1 MDDFLR
7 DFIVKKWKIGSFT
20 FTFLDALLAVC
31 ITGTGIFLRLPVMDY
46 TATGP
51 EKIGAIV
58 LEYLLAVLCGA
69 IVHRCTGSRN
79 RAFLTYAILVIY
91 PTIAA
96 NGALWTVNAVYYG
109 MLFFAGFYL
118 YIRGFRVL
126 GWISGLAGTAIALYR
141 IWQWQM
147 ALSVA
152 YPVSLSRGWPNF
164 YEIIGKT
171 AFVDLFDKVSLLV
184 LAGLLLTLAYC
195 FAKKKVRITPDL
207 ALQLF
212 LFLAVLIPYFAP
224 YMPAWAGYTADI
236 AALLYFMRRKERF
249 YLPMLH
255 LIVSYSAYAYMT
267 NGETKLPMVVFSVI
281 LLGILV
287 NVGVDL
293 YREAA
298 AQAAPA
304 AAGLTGTEQAD
315 EASVREAEAQGAKS

>member
-7 DFIVKKWKIGSFT
+7 DFIVKKWKIGRFT

-31 ITGTGIFLRLPVMDY
+31 ITGTGIFLRLPIMTDNY
-46 TATGP
+46 D
-51 EKIGAIV
+51 EKLRAIPLEYVLAVVCAAIV
-58 LEYLLAVLCGA
+58 Y
-69 IVHRCTGSRN
+69 RCTKSGS

-96 NGALWTVNAVYYG
+96 NGALRNISSVYDAV
-109 MLFFAGFYL
+109 FIFVGFYL
-118 YIRGFRVL
+118 CLTGSRVL
-126 GWISGLAGTAIALYR
+126 RAIGTVSILLGVLPLLFYNGWMLPFNA
-141 IWQWQM
+141 
-147 ALSVA
+147 ALS
-152 YPVSLSRGWPNF
+152 YGWPNF

-171 AFVDLFDKVSLLV
+171 AFIDLFDKVFLLF
-184 LAGLLLTLAYC
+184 LAGLLLTMLYC
-195 FAKKKVRITPDL
+195 FAKKKIRITTDI

-224 YMPAWAGYTADI
+224 YMSTWDGYTADI
-236 AALLYFMRRKERF
+236 AALLYFMRRKDRF

-267 NGETKLPMVVFSVI
+267 NGETKLPMVLYSVI

-293 YREAA
+293 YREALGQEPERSA
-298 AQAAPA
+298 N
-304 AAGLTGTEQAD
+304 
-315 EASVREAEAQGAKS
+315 S

>member
-7 DFIVKKWKIGSFT
+7 DFIVKKWKIGRFT

-31 ITGTGIFLRLPVMDY
+31 ITGTGIFLRLPIMTDNY
-46 TATGP
+46 D
-51 EKIGAIV
+51 EKLRAIPLEYVLAVVCAAIV
-58 LEYLLAVLCGA
+58 Y
-69 IVHRCTGSRN
+69 RCTKSGS

-96 NGALWTVNAVYYG
+96 NGALRNISSVYDAI
-109 MLFFAGFYL
+109 FIFVGFYL
-118 YIRGFRVL
+118 CLTGSRVL
-126 GWISGLAGTAIALYR
+126 RAIGTVSILLGVLPLLFYNGWMLPFNA
-141 IWQWQM
+141 
-147 ALSVA
+147 ALS
-152 YPVSLSRGWPNF
+152 YGWPNF

-171 AFVDLFDKVSLLV
+171 AFIDLFDKVFLLF
-184 LAGLLLTLAYC
+184 LAGLLLTMLYC
-195 FAKKKVRITPDL
+195 FAKKKIRITTDI

-255 LIVSYSAYAYMT
+255 LIVSYSAYAYDI

-293 YREAA
+293 YREALGQEPERSA
-298 AQAAPA
+298 N
-304 AAGLTGTEQAD
+304 
-315 EASVREAEAQGAKS
+315 S

>member
-31 ITGTGIFLRLPVMDY
+31 ITGTGIFLRLPIMTDY
-46 TATGP
+46 YD
-51 EKIGAIV
+51 EKLRAIPLEYVLAVVCAAIV
-58 LEYLLAVLCGA
+58 Y
-69 IVHRCTGSRN
+69 RCTKRGS

-96 NGALWTVNAVYYG
+96 NGALRNISSVYDAI
-109 MLFFAGFYL
+109 FIFVGFYL
-118 YIRGFRVL
+118 CLTGSRILRAIGTVSILLGVL
-126 GWISGLAGTAIALYR
+126 PLLFYNGWMLPFNA
-141 IWQWQM
+141 
-147 ALSVA
+147 ALS
-152 YPVSLSRGWPNF
+152 YGWPNF

-171 AFVDLFDKVSLLV
+171 AFIDLFDKVFLLF
-184 LAGLLLTLAYC
+184 LAGLLLTMLYC
-195 FAKKKVRITPDL
+195 FAKKKIRITTDI

-224 YMPAWAGYTADI
+224 YMSTWDGYTADI
-236 AALLYFMRRKERF
+236 AALLYFMRRKDRF

-267 NGETKLPMVVFSVI
+267 NGETKLPMVLYSVI

-293 YREAA
+293 YREALGQEPERSA
-298 AQAAPA
+298 N
-304 AAGLTGTEQAD
+304 
-315 EASVREAEAQGAKS
+315 S

>member
-31 ITGTGIFLRLPVMDY
+31 ITGTGIFLRLPIMTDY
-46 TATGP
+46 YD
-51 EKIGAIV
+51 EKLRAIPLEYVLAVVCAAIV
-58 LEYLLAVLCGA
+58 Y
-69 IVHRCTGSRN
+69 RCTKRGS

-96 NGALWTVNAVYYG
+96 NGALRNISSVYDAI
-109 MLFFAGFYL
+109 FIFVGFYL
-118 YIRGFRVL
+118 CLTGSRILRAIGTVSILLGVL
-126 GWISGLAGTAIALYR
+126 PLLFYNGWMLPFNV
-141 IWQWQM
+141 
-147 ALSVA
+147 ALS
-152 YPVSLSRGWPNF
+152 YGWPNF

-171 AFVDLFDKVSLLV
+171 AFIDLFDKVFLLF
-184 LAGLLLTLAYC
+184 LAGLLLTMLYC
-195 FAKKKVRITPDL
+195 FAKKKIRITTDI

-224 YMPAWAGYTADI
+224 YMSTWDGYTADI
-236 AALLYFMRRKERF
+236 AALLYFMRRKDRF

>member
-7 DFIVKKWKIGSFT
+7 DFIVKKWKIGRFT

-31 ITGTGIFLRLPVMDY
+31 ITGTGIFLRLPIMTDNY
-46 TATGP
+46 D
-51 EKIGAIV
+51 EKLRAIP
-58 LEYLLAVLCGA
+58 LEYVLAVLCAA
-69 IVHRCTGSRN
+69 IVYRCTKSGS

-96 NGALWTVNAVYYG
+96 NGALRNISSVYDAI
-109 MLFFAGFYL
+109 FIFVGFYL
-118 YIRGFRVL
+118 CLTGSRVL
-126 GWISGLAGTAIALYR
+126 RAIGTVSILLGVLPLLFYNGWMLPFNA
-141 IWQWQM
+141 
-147 ALSVA
+147 ALS
-152 YPVSLSRGWPNF
+152 YGWPNF

-171 AFVDLFDKVSLLV
+171 AFIDLFDKVFLLF
-184 LAGLLLTLAYC
+184 LAGLLVTMLYC
-195 FAKKKVRITPDL
+195 FAKKKIQITTDI

-224 YMPAWAGYTADI
+224 YMSAWDGYTADI
-236 AALLYFMRRKERF
+236 AALLYFMRRKDRF

-267 NGETKLPMVVFSVI
+267 NGETKLPMVLYSVI

-293 YREAA
+293 YREALGQEPERSA
-298 AQAAPA
+298 N
-304 AAGLTGTEQAD
+304 
-315 EASVREAEAQGAKS
+315 S

>member
-31 ITGTGIFLRLPVMDY
+31 ITGTGIFLRLPIMTDY
-46 TATGP
+46 YD
-51 EKIGAIV
+51 EKLRAIPLEYVLAVVCAAIV
-58 LEYLLAVLCGA
+58 Y
-69 IVHRCTGSRN
+69 RCTKSGS

-96 NGALWTVNAVYYG
+96 NGALRNISSVYDAI
-109 MLFFAGFYL
+109 FIFVGFYL
-118 YIRGFRVL
+118 CLTGSRVL
-126 GWISGLAGTAIALYR
+126 RAIGTVSILLGVLPLLFYNGWMLPFNV
-141 IWQWQM
+141 
-147 ALSVA
+147 ALS
-152 YPVSLSRGWPNF
+152 YGWPNF

-171 AFVDLFDKVSLLV
+171 AFVDLFDKVFLLF
-184 LAGLLLTLAYC
+184 LAGLILTMLYC
-195 FAKKKVRITPDL
+195 FAKKKIRITTDI

-224 YMPAWAGYTADI
+224 YMSTWDGYTADI
-236 AALLYFMRRKERF
+236 AALLYFMRRKDRF

>member
-7 DFIVKKWKIGSFT
+7 DFIVKKWKIGRFT

-31 ITGTGIFLRLPVMDY
+31 ITGTGIFLRLPVINH
-46 TATGP
+46 TVTGP
-51 EKIGAIV
+51 EKIGAVV
-58 LEYLLAVLCGA
+58 LDYVLALLCAA
-69 IVHRCTGSRN
+69 IVYRCTAGRN
-79 RAFLTYAILVIY
+79 RAFLTYAILAIY
-91 PTIAA
+91 PTVAA
-96 NGALWTVNAVYYG
+96 NAALWNVNAVYYVI
-109 MLFFAGFYL
+109 LFFVGFYL
-118 YIRGFRVL
+118 YTRGYRAL
-126 GWISGLAGTAIALYR
+126 GGFSVLAGVGIALYR
-141 IWQWQM
+141 LYRWQLV
-147 ALSVA
+147 LSVA
-152 YPVSLSRGWPNF
+152 YPVSLTRGWPNF

-171 AFVDLFDKVSLLV
+171 AFVDLLDKVFLLC

-195 FAKKKVRITPDL
+195 FARKRVRLTQDL

-255 LIVSYSAYAYMT
+255 LIVSYSAYAYAM
-267 NGETKLPMVVFSVI
+267 NGETKLPMVLYSVI

-293 YREAA
+293 YREALGQEPERSA
-298 AQAAPA
+298 N
-304 AAGLTGTEQAD
+304 
-315 EASVREAEAQGAKS
+315 S

>member
-7 DFIVKKWKIGSFT
+7 DFIVKKRKIGRFT

-31 ITGTGIFLRLPVMDY
+31 ITGTGIFLRLPLM
-46 TATGP
+46 TAYYE
-51 EKIGAIV
+51 EKLLAIP
-58 LEYLLAVLCGA
+58 LEYVLAVLCAA
-69 IVHRCTGSRN
+69 IVYRCTKSGS

-96 NGALWTVNAVYYG
+96 NGALRNISSVYDAI
-109 MLFFAGFYL
+109 FIFVGFYL
-118 YIRGFRVL
+118 CLAGSRVL
-126 GWISGLAGTAIALYR
+126 RAIGTVSILLGVLPLLFYNGWMLPFNA
-141 IWQWQM
+141 
-147 ALSVA
+147 ALS
-152 YPVSLSRGWPNF
+152 YGWPNF

-171 AFVDLFDKVSLLV
+171 AFIDLFDKVFLLF
-184 LAGLLLTLAYC
+184 LAGLLLTMLYC
-195 FAKKKVRITPDL
+195 FAKKKIRITTDI

-224 YMPAWAGYTADI
+224 YMSAWDGYTADI

-255 LIVSYSAYAYMT
+255 LIVSYSAYAYDI

-293 YREAA
+293 YREALGQEPERSA
-298 AQAAPA
+298 N
-304 AAGLTGTEQAD
+304 
-315 EASVREAEAQGAKS
+315 S

>member
-31 ITGTGIFLRLPVMDY
+31 ITGTGIFLRLPIMTDY
-46 TATGP
+46 YD
-51 EKIGAIV
+51 EKLRAIPLEYVLAVVCAAIV
-58 LEYLLAVLCGA
+58 Y
-69 IVHRCTGSRN
+69 RCTKSGS

-96 NGALWTVNAVYYG
+96 NGALRNISSVYDAI
-109 MLFFAGFYL
+109 FIFVGFYL
-118 YIRGFRVL
+118 CLTGSRVL
-126 GWISGLAGTAIALYR
+126 RAIGTVSILLGVLPLLFYNGWMLPFNV
-141 IWQWQM
+141 
-147 ALSVA
+147 ALS
-152 YPVSLSRGWPNF
+152 YGWPNF

-267 NGETKLPMVVFSVI
+267 NGETKLPMVFFSVI

-298 AQAAPA
+298 AQTAPA

>member
-7 DFIVKKWKIGSFT
+7 DFIVKKWKIGRFT

-31 ITGTGIFLRLPVMDY
+31 ITGTGIFLRLPLM
-46 TATGP
+46 TAYYE
-51 EKIGAIV
+51 EKLLAIP
-58 LEYLLAVLCGA
+58 LEYVLAVLCAA
-69 IVHRCTGSRN
+69 IVYRCTKSGS

-96 NGALWTVNAVYYG
+96 NGALRNISSVYDAI
-109 MLFFAGFYL
+109 FIFVGFYL
-118 YIRGFRVL
+118 CLTGSRVL
-126 GWISGLAGTAIALYR
+126 RAIGTVSILLGVLPLLFYNGWMLPFNA
-141 IWQWQM
+141 
-147 ALSVA
+147 ALS
-152 YPVSLSRGWPNF
+152 YGWPNF

-171 AFVDLFDKVSLLV
+171 AFIDLFDKVFLLF
-184 LAGLLLTLAYC
+184 LAGLLLTMLYC
-195 FAKKKVRITPDL
+195 FAKKKIRITTDI

-224 YMPAWAGYTADI
+224 YMSTWDGYTADI
-236 AALLYFMRRKERF
+236 AALLYFMRRKDRF

-267 NGETKLPMVVFSVI
+267 NGETKLPMVLYSVI

-293 YREAA
+293 YREALGQEPERSA
-298 AQAAPA
+298 N
-304 AAGLTGTEQAD
+304 
-315 EASVREAEAQGAKS
+315 S

>member
-31 ITGTGIFLRLPVMDY
+31 ITGTGIFLRLPIMTDY
-46 TATGP
+46 YD
-51 EKIGAIV
+51 EKLRAIPLEYVLAVVCAAIV
-58 LEYLLAVLCGA
+58 Y
-69 IVHRCTGSRN
+69 RCTKRGS

-96 NGALWTVNAVYYG
+96 NGALRNISSVYDAI
-109 MLFFAGFYL
+109 FIFVGFYL
-118 YIRGFRVL
+118 CLTGSRILRAIGTVSILLGVL
-126 GWISGLAGTAIALYR
+126 PLLFYNGWMLPFNV
-141 IWQWQM
+141 
-147 ALSVA
+147 ALS
-152 YPVSLSRGWPNF
+152 YGWPNF

-171 AFVDLFDKVSLLV
+171 AFIDLFDKVFLLF
-184 LAGLLLTLAYC
+184 LAGLLLTMLYC
-195 FAKKKVRITPDL
+195 FAKKKIRITTDI

-224 YMPAWAGYTADI
+224 YMSTWDGYTADI
-236 AALLYFMRRKERF
+236 AALLYFMRRKDRF

-298 AQAAPA
+298 AQTAPA

-315 EASVREAEAQGAKS
+315 EASVRETEAQGAKS

>member
-7 DFIVKKWKIGSFT
+7 DFIVKKWKIGRFT

-31 ITGTGIFLRLPVMDY
+31 ITGTGIFLRLPIMTDNY
-46 TATGP
+46 D
-51 EKIGAIV
+51 EKLRAIPLEYVLAVVCAAIV
-58 LEYLLAVLCGA
+58 Y
-69 IVHRCTGSRN
+69 RCTKSGS

-96 NGALWTVNAVYYG
+96 NGALRNISSVYDAV
-109 MLFFAGFYL
+109 FIFVGFYL
-118 YIRGFRVL
+118 CLTGSRVL
-126 GWISGLAGTAIALYR
+126 RAIGTVSILLGVLPLLFYNGWMLPFNA
-141 IWQWQM
+141 
-147 ALSVA
+147 ALS
-152 YPVSLSRGWPNF
+152 YGWPNF

-171 AFVDLFDKVSLLV
+171 AFIDLFDKVFLLF
-184 LAGLLLTLAYC
+184 LAGLLLTMLYC
-195 FAKKKVRITPDL
+195 FAKKKIRITTDI

-224 YMPAWAGYTADI
+224 YMSTWDGYTADI
-236 AALLYFMRRKERF
+236 AALLYFMRRKDRF

-267 NGETKLPMVVFSVI
+267 NGETKLPMALYSVI

-293 YREAA
+293 YREALGQEPERSA
-298 AQAAPA
+298 N
-304 AAGLTGTEQAD
+304 
-315 EASVREAEAQGAKS
+315 S

>member
-31 ITGTGIFLRLPVMDY
+31 ITGTGIFLRLPIMTDY
-46 TATGP
+46 YD
-51 EKIGAIV
+51 EKLRAIPLEYVLAVVCAAIV
-58 LEYLLAVLCGA
+58 Y
-69 IVHRCTGSRN
+69 RCTKSGS

-96 NGALWTVNAVYYG
+96 NGALRNISSVYDAI
-109 MLFFAGFYL
+109 FIFVGFYL
-118 YIRGFRVL
+118 CLTGSRVL
-126 GWISGLAGTAIALYR
+126 RAIGTVSILLGVLPLLFYNGWMLPFNV
-141 IWQWQM
+141 
-147 ALSVA
+147 ALS
-152 YPVSLSRGWPNF
+152 YGWPNF

-171 AFVDLFDKVSLLV
+171 AFIDLFDKVFLLF
-184 LAGLLLTLAYC
+184 LAGLLLTMLYC
-195 FAKKKVRITPDL
+195 FAKKKIRITTDI

-236 AALLYFMRRKERF
+236 AALLYFMRRKDRF

-298 AQAAPA
+298 AQTAPA

-315 EASVREAEAQGAKS
+315 EASVRETEAQGAKS

>member
-7 DFIVKKWKIGSFT
+7 DFIVKKWKIGRFT

-31 ITGTGIFLRLPVMDY
+31 ITGTGIFLRLPIMTDNY
-46 TATGP
+46 D
-51 EKIGAIV
+51 EKLRAIPLEYVLAVVCAAIV
-58 LEYLLAVLCGA
+58 Y
-69 IVHRCTGSRN
+69 RCTKSGS

-96 NGALWTVNAVYYG
+96 NGALRNISSVYDAI
-109 MLFFAGFYL
+109 FIFVGFYL
-118 YIRGFRVL
+118 CLTGSRVL
-126 GWISGLAGTAIALYR
+126 RAIGTVSILLGVLPLLFYNGWMLPFNA
-141 IWQWQM
+141 
-147 ALSVA
+147 ALS
-152 YPVSLSRGWPNF
+152 YGWPNF

-171 AFVDLFDKVSLLV
+171 AFIDLFDKVFLLF
-184 LAGLLLTLAYC
+184 LAGLLLTMLYC
-195 FAKKKVRITPDL
+195 FAKKKIRITTDI

-224 YMPAWAGYTADI
+224 YMSTWDGYTADI
-236 AALLYFMRRKERF
+236 AALLYFMRRKDRF

-267 NGETKLPMVVFSVI
+267 NGETKLPMVLYSVI

-293 YREAA
+293 YREALGQEPERSA
-298 AQAAPA
+298 N
-304 AAGLTGTEQAD
+304 
-315 EASVREAEAQGAKS
+315 S

>member
-7 DFIVKKWKIGSFT
+7 DFIVKKWKIGRFT

-31 ITGTGIFLRLPVMDY
+31 ITGTGIFLRLPIMTDNY
-46 TATGP
+46 D
-51 EKIGAIV
+51 EKLRAIPLEYVLAVVCAAIV
-58 LEYLLAVLCGA
+58 Y
-69 IVHRCTGSRN
+69 RCTKSGS

-96 NGALWTVNAVYYG
+96 NGALRNISSVYDAI
-109 MLFFAGFYL
+109 FIFVGFYL
-118 YIRGFRVL
+118 CLTGSRVL
-126 GWISGLAGTAIALYR
+126 RAIGTVSILLGVLPLLFYNGWMLPFNA
-141 IWQWQM
+141 
-147 ALSVA
+147 ALS
-152 YPVSLSRGWPNF
+152 YGWPNF

-171 AFVDLFDKVSLLV
+171 AFIDLFDKVFLLF

-195 FAKKKVRITPDL
+195 FARKRVRLTQDL

-255 LIVSYSAYAYMT
+255 LIVSYSAYAYDI

-293 YREAA
+293 YREALGQEPERSA
-298 AQAAPA
+298 N
-304 AAGLTGTEQAD
+304 
-315 EASVREAEAQGAKS
+315 S

>member
-31 ITGTGIFLRLPVMDY
+31 ITGTGIFLRLPIMTDY
-46 TATGP
+46 YD
-51 EKIGAIV
+51 EKLRAIPLEYVLAVVCAAIV
-58 LEYLLAVLCGA
+58 Y
-69 IVHRCTGSRN
+69 RCTKSGS

-96 NGALWTVNAVYYG
+96 NGALRNISSVYDAIFIF
-109 MLFFAGFYL
+109 MGFYL
-118 YIRGFRVL
+118 CLAGSRVL
-126 GWISGLAGTAIALYR
+126 RAIGTVSILLGVLPLLFYNGWMLPFNV
-141 IWQWQM
+141 
-147 ALSVA
+147 ALS
-152 YPVSLSRGWPNF
+152 YGWPNF

-171 AFVDLFDKVSLLV
+171 AFIDLFDKVFLLF
-184 LAGLLLTLAYC
+184 LAGLLLTMLYC
-195 FAKKKVRITPDL
+195 FAKKKIRITTDI

-224 YMPAWAGYTADI
+224 YMSTWDGYTADI
-236 AALLYFMRRKERF
+236 AALLYFMRRKDRF

-298 AQAAPA
+298 AQTAPA

>member
-7 DFIVKKWKIGSFT
+7 DFISKKWKIGTFT

-31 ITGTGIFLRLPVMDY
+31 ITGTGIFLRLPVIDY
-46 TATGP
+46 TVTGP

-58 LEYLLAVLCGA
+58 LEYVLAVLCGA
-69 IVHRCTGSRN
+69 IVHDCTGSRD

-91 PTIAA
+91 PTVAA
-96 NGALWTVNAVYYG
+96 NGALWNVNAVYYVI
-109 MLFFAGFYL
+109 LFFAGFYL
-118 YIRGFRVL
+118 YLRGFKVL
-126 GWISGLAGTAIALYR
+126 SMLSVLAGTGAALYR
-141 IWQWQM
+141 MWRWG
-147 ALSVA
+147 LSLNVD
-152 YPVSLSRGWPNF
+152 YPLSLTRGWPNF
-164 YEIIGKT
+164 YEIIGSE
-171 AFVDLFDKVSLLV
+171 AFANLFDKVSVLV

-195 FAKKKVRITPDL
+195 FARRKVRMTKDL

-236 AALLYFMRRKERF
+236 AALLYCMRRKERF

-255 LIVSYSAYAYMT
+255 LIVSYSAYAYAI

-287 NVGVDL
+287 NVGADI
-293 YREAA
+293 YRETTR
-298 AQAAPA
+298 Q
-304 AAGLTGTEQAD
+304 T
-315 EASVREAEAQGAKS
+315 SVQGAEQ

>member
-31 ITGTGIFLRLPVMDY
+31 ITGTGIFLRIPIMTDY
-46 TATGP
+46 YD
-51 EKIGAIV
+51 EKLRAIPLEYVLAVVCAAIV
-58 LEYLLAVLCGA
+58 Y
-69 IVHRCTGSRN
+69 RCTKSGS

-96 NGALWTVNAVYYG
+96 IGAIWNVNAVYDAI
-109 MLFFAGFYL
+109 FIFVGFYL
-118 YIRGFRVL
+118 CLTGSRVL
-126 GWISGLAGTAIALYR
+126 RAIGTVSILLGALPQLFRYGWTVPYDPNPR
-141 IWQWQM
+141 
-147 ALSVA
+147 LS
-152 YPVSLSRGWPNF
+152 YGWPNF

-171 AFVDLFDKVSLLV
+171 AFVDLFDKVFLLF
-184 LAGLLLTLAYC
+184 LAGLLLTMLYC
-195 FAKKKVRITPDL
+195 FAKKKIRITTDI

-224 YMPAWAGYTADI
+224 YMSAWDGYTADI
-236 AALLYFMRRKERF
+236 AALLYFMRRKDRF

-255 LIVSYSAYAYMT
+255 LIVSYSAYAYAI

-298 AQAAPA
+298 AQTAPA

>member
-7 DFIVKKWKIGSFT
+7 DFIVKKWKIGRFT

-31 ITGTGIFLRLPVMDY
+31 ITGTGIFLRLPIMTDY
-46 TATGP
+46 YD
-51 EKIGAIV
+51 EKLRAIPLEYVLAVVCAAIV
-58 LEYLLAVLCGA
+58 Y
-69 IVHRCTGSRN
+69 RCTKSGS

-96 NGALWTVNAVYYG
+96 NGALRNISSVYDAIFIF
-109 MLFFAGFYL
+109 MGFYL
-118 YIRGFRVL
+118 CLTGSRVL
-126 GWISGLAGTAIALYR
+126 RAIGTVSILLGVLPLLFYNGWMLPFNA
-141 IWQWQM
+141 
-147 ALSVA
+147 ALS
-152 YPVSLSRGWPNF
+152 YGWPNF

-171 AFVDLFDKVSLLV
+171 AFIDLFDKVFLLF
-184 LAGLLLTLAYC
+184 LAGLLLTMLYC
-195 FAKKKVRITPDL
+195 FAKKKIRITTDI

-224 YMPAWAGYTADI
+224 YMSTWDGYTADI
-236 AALLYFMRRKERF
+236 AALLYFMRRKDRF

-293 YREAA
+293 YREALGQEPERSA
-298 AQAAPA
+298 N
-304 AAGLTGTEQAD
+304 
-315 EASVREAEAQGAKS
+315 S